1 VATTPAAEH
10 RRIAA
15 KSPQAD
21 HEVDA
26 ARASSM
32 LHISALLPGEQAADD
47 SSSRLLIL
55 AAGALLAL
63 VLASGS
69 MVPVTSRAMK
79 GQLR

>member
-1 VATTPAAEH
+1 VPTAPAAEH
-10 RRIAA
+10 RRIAT

-26 ARASSM
+26 ARAGS
-32 LHISALLPGEQAADD
+32 LLRISAILPGEQASDD

>member
-1 VATTPAAEH
+1 
-10 RRIAA
+10 
-15 KSPQAD
+15 
-21 HEVDA
+21 
-26 ARASSM
+26 M